1 MTLLTR
7 MIARGTV
14 ALASAGSMLQ
24 TLQMRL
30 TAGEVK
36 DDLEHFEPYGF
47 TSHPKPG
54 AEGVAL
60 FLGGDRSHGVV
71 VCVADRRFRLKELK
85 SGEVALYTDEGD
97 SFVFKRGRIVEL
109 DTMTLKVKAGKAVE
123 FDTPLITTTGRIESD
138 GDQVAGGISQIDHV
152 HDGISRGDAQSNKPL
167 AADP

>member
-1 MTLLTR
+1 MTMLTR

-14 ALASAGSMLQ
+14 ALATASSMLQ

-47 TSHPKPG
+47 TSNPKPG

-71 VCVADRRFRLKELK
+71 VCVSDRRFRLKELK
-85 SGEVALYTDEGD
+85 PGEVAIYTDEGD
-97 SFVFKRGRIVEL
+97 TFVFKRGRIVEL
-109 DTMTLKVKAGKAVE
+109 DTMTLKVKAGNSVE
-123 FDTPLITTTGRIESD
+123 FDTPLIKTTGRIESD
-138 GDQVAGGISQIDHV
+138 GDQVAAGISQVGHV
-152 HDGISRGDAQSNKPL
+152 HDGVTVGEGQTQKPVG
-167 AADP
+167 AEP

>member
-71 VCVADRRFRLKELK
+71 VCVSDRRFRLKELQP
-85 SGEVALYTDEGD
+85 GEVAIYTDEGD
-97 SFVFKRGRIVEL
+97 TFVFKRGRIIEL
-109 DTMTLKVKAGKAVE
+109 NTMTLKVKAGKAVE

>member
-36 DDLEHFEPYGF
+36 DGLEHFEPYGF
-47 TSHPKPG
+47 TSNPKPG

-85 SGEVALYTDEGD
+85 PGEVALYTDEGD

-167 AADP
+167 AAAP